1 MGFGIVDLQK
11 IKRLVGKHHAE
22 AEGSIGWILFADPD
36 PDRRHR
42 GL

>member
-1 MGFGIVDLQK
+1 MGLRVVDLHK
-11 IKRLVGKHHAE
+11 IKRLAGKHPAE